1 MTAQE
6 KTTQLRVGIF
16 MAIGLSAIALMVVY
30 FGRFGDAVRQYYQIR
45 VEYPNASGLLRGAS
59 VLLAGAKVGSV
70 ETAPV
75 ILPNMDGVYVM
86 LKIYKE
92 VEIPSASEFTV
103 GSSGLLGD
111 RFVEIRLKEDAKS
124 SPPIPA
130 GAVIQGRG
138 ETGFSD
144 LFDQIGPSVAE
155 MRDAVEQIKSM
166 ATKINNSDVM
176 SKKTLNDLGETITNI
191 KVTSAAFADSSKKID
206 GLIQKAD
213 SALTSG
219 SKAAEEIQK
228 TATDLRQ
235 LVQQA
240 KQGRGVLGVLLS
252 DKETADNLKA
262 LVANLRERGI
272 LWYKDKSDSRE
283 RSSR

>member
-86 LKIYKE
+86 LNIYKE

-111 RFVEIRLKEDAKS
+111 RFVEIRLKADAKN

-130 GAVIQGRG
+130 GAVIHGKG

-144 LFDQIGPSVAE
+144 IFDQVGPSVAE
-155 MRDAVEQIKSM
+155 MRETIGRINSIAE
-166 ATKINNSDVM
+166 KIDKDLMN
-176 SKKTLNDLGETITNI
+176 KKTLGELSETIANI
-191 KVTSAAFADSSKKID
+191 KTTSAAFADSSKKFD

-213 SALTSG
+213 SALASG

-272 LWYKDKSDSRE
+272 LWYKDKAEPRE